1 MRNED
6 GALAFDVLIRDN
18 DLNQMLAK
26 DEQRIAQFTQNV
38 EGNSQSIVNSFGT
51 IGKAVGGIAIGAM
64 MKNWITDVVNV
75 RGEFQQLEIAFTT
88 MLGSAEKATSL
99 MAQVT
104 DTAATT
110 PFDLK
115 GVANG
120 AKQLLAY
127 GESADTVNDTLVR
140 LGNIASG
147 LSLPLNDLVYL
158 YGTTMVQGRLFT
170 QDVRQFMGRGIP
182 LVQELAK
189 QLGKTTEEVN
199 QMVTDGKIG
208 FPEVQKV
215 LERLT
220 DSGGMFY
227 NLMEEQSKSLTG
239 QISNLG
245 DAWDMM
251 LNEIGQSN
259 EGILS
264 SGIGLAGT
272 LVENYQTVLNV
283 LEGLIVAYGTYKVA
297 LAAVAIQQKKS
308 TGIATLDNIVAKARM
323 GMYTSLT
330 ANIQAYVTQTGLM
343 SKAQQAYTI
352 ELQKSLSLEQQ
363 ENLLRGLKVT
373 ALQGILTAEQQVY
386 LSRLNI
392 NAQSVEY
399 IAAAEG
405 ILTTDQ
411 RLALQK
417 KDLGRTSIAY
427 SVAVENEIKAN
438 QSLQVSEISKMRAE
452 ATALKQ
458 KQALL
463 LTEYRASQNK
473 IEQTRIQISLAKL
486 NGDSMAVEN
495 LQQQQYNQLKA
506 HAVIVTDLKNA
517 KVAQE
522 AITTKINTAVT
533 QQATLAGKAK
543 VAGDVMQTTS
553 SSMLSTATTFLTVKL
568 KALWATMMANPLT
581 AILSIVGLVI
591 SAFMMFRKEEEQ
603 DIDVAREFEAET
615 QKQMAS
621 IKTFKAILDNTTEGT
636 VTHKKAL
643 EKLNGVLQNYSLEV
657 IKEGDNVEVVT
668 KRYNELT
675 KAIKE
680 NTAQRLLA
688 QGIEKINTTQ
698 TKDEEKALEKFKE
711 KIAGLRNMEWVDD
724 GRNGGMGSTKAVV
737 PKWVESLGKEQYELI
752 QSLVK
757 ESISGL
763 SGLTGEA
770 YEMQLAE
777 INKRVLNAMAA
788 ATQASEKE
796 VSRSS
801 EFIDAFV
808 NAMAKC
814 WQRGRDETDKL
825 TASVTSAY
833 NAFNGKKAVEEIDY
847 TTMSLE
853 QLHKKAEEMNGQ
865 IVVLKAKGEG
875 FEELEKKLN
884 MINSIIGNKQGELN
898 TESGI
903 NEEIKRLKA
912 LKEKSVIGGT
922 DWNNYD
928 SKIKELQKKLPDTS
942 KEGDKKARAAQEAAQ
957 KEIDVQMEL
966 EESRIA
972 LIKDGYKRRVAEAEL
987 QHKKELARIDK
998 EEKELEAKYKDAGKK
1013 MPTKSKEKF
1022 ATMRSNENAG
1032 YEVTRS
1038 EMLDV
1043 QIEEQKKKYQLYY
1056 KWVATYGEDVA
1067 NEQYAELIQGGK
1079 TYTDW
1084 LKSQIDALEAK
1095 KGTDTGL
1102 TETESNQL
1110 ITLKTDYN
1118 EVTGVKTEMD
1128 KFTESLAKA
1137 KEQSKSLSEY
1147 MGKLAQMKLDL
1158 QQGNTGLI
1166 GEDRTDATNQ
1176 VNKEMAE
1183 NTEELQRQLL
1193 ETYKTNAQLRLDVEK
1208 QYDDEIYWL
1217 KQNGFTKQAELAE
1230 KAKIK
1235 AVAEVDAT
1243 RIQTTD
1249 SWKNLFENAQ
1259 YLGSSAFDKI
1269 VAGLRKQVEAL
1280 GDVDIK
1286 NDLLKQL
1293 EQLEQ
1298 QTQGMN
1304 NPFKQLVKSI
1314 KEYKAAGDDVS
1325 KQKSMSKMFN
1335 SIAGSIDIVSQ
1346 SFDAVVDGLKKMGAA
1361 GDEETQAV
1369 LNDVGGLIE
1378 GAGQLAAGY
1387 ASMNPVQMI
1396 QGGIGMV
1403 TSAISLFDSTSRR
1416 IKREMAEHEKQLK
1429 SLQDAYNQ
1437 ISFEVDNAVGE
1448 DYYKKQKEA
1457 IANLQE
1463 QIYENEELARLEKSK
1478 KDKDRDDNKVREY
1491 EEAAKQAQRD
1501 IEDIQREITESLVQT
1516 NFKDL
1521 ANDLAEAWADAFS
1534 NMEDSAEN
1542 FDEVWNKTVAN
1553 AVKNSLK
1560 LKIIEP
1566 IINDFTNAL
1575 ASYMGENDNS
1585 VVGFNFDYWKKM
1597 LKNAGDSF
1605 TQGLEGFED
1614 YFQDIADEIDDSSL
1628 EGQVKGVTEETAS
1641 VLAGEI
1647 TTMRIKQAQ
1656 HLLVCQDIRA
1666 NAISIQN
1673 TLKEAVSHLSV
1684 IATNTGYNKNLVEIK
1699 NYLKEMSQKLN
1710 VDDLRAKGYM

>member
-1 MRNED
+1 MENRD

-88 MLGSAEKATSL
+88 MLGSAEKATAL

-127 GESADTVNDTLVR
+127 GESAETVNDTLKR

-189 QLGKTTEEVN
+189 ELGKTTEEIN
-199 QMVTDGKIG
+199 SMVTDGKIG

-259 EGILS
+259 EGVLS

-283 LEGLIVAYGTYKVA
+283 LEGVIVAYGSYK
-297 LAAVAIQQKKS
+297 AAVLAIAIAQKKS
-308 TGIATLDNIVAKARM
+308 TGFASIDNIVAKARL
-323 GMYTSLT
+323 GVYTSLT
-330 ANIQAYVTQTGLM
+330 VQTQNYTLQNELM
-343 SKAQQAYTI
+343 TKAQQAYTL
-352 ELQKSLSLEQQ
+352 ELQKSLTLEQQ

-386 LSRLNI
+386 LSRLNL
-392 NAQSVEY
+392 NTQSVEY

-405 ILTTDQ
+405 ILTIDQ

-417 KDLGRTSIAY
+417 QELGRTSMAY
-427 SVAVENEIKAN
+427 SVAVENEVKAN
-438 QSLQVSEISKMRAE
+438 QSLQASEISKMRAE
-452 ATALKQ
+452 ASALKQ

-463 LTEYRASQNK
+463 LAEYRASQNK
-473 IEQTRIQISLAKL
+473 IEQTRVQISLAKL
-486 NGDSMAVEN
+486 NGDATAVEN
-495 LQQQQYNQLKA
+495 LQQQQHNQLKA

-517 KVAQE
+517 KAAQE
-522 AITTKINTAVT
+522 AITTRINTVAT
-533 QQATLAGKAK
+533 QQATIAGRAKA
-543 VAGDVMQTTS
+543 AGDVMQTAST
-553 SSMLSTATTFLTVKL
+553 SMLSTATTFLTIKL
-568 KALWATMMANPLT
+568 RALWATMMAHPLT
-581 AILSIVGLVI
+581 AILSIVGLVV

-603 DIDVAREFEAET
+603 DIDVAREFEAQT
-615 QKQMAS
+615 QKQIAS
-621 IKTFKAILDNTTEGT
+621 INTFKAILDNTTEGT

-643 EKLNGVLQNYSLEV
+643 EKLNSVLQSYSLEV
-657 IKEGDNVEVVT
+657 VKEGDNVEVVT

-675 KAIKE
+675 KAIKD

-688 QGIEKINTTQ
+688 QGIEKINTAQ
-698 TKDEEKALEKFKE
+698 TKDEEKALDKFREKVE
-711 KIAGLRNMEWVDD
+711 GLRDGVVKSGGLTGQYISWVTPD
-724 GRNGGMGSTKAVV
+724 
-737 PKWVESLGKEQYELI
+737 WVKSLEDEQYEMI
-752 QSLVK
+752 QALVK
-757 ESISGL
+757 ESITKL
-763 SGLTGEA
+763 DGLTGEA
-770 YEMQLAE
+770 YESQLAE
-777 INKRVLNAMAA
+777 INKRVLSAMAE
-788 ATQASEKE
+788 ATQTSQKE

-801 EFIDAFV
+801 EYIDFFV
-808 NAMAKC
+808 QAMVKNWQKAKEKTEELT
-814 WQRGRDETDKL
+814 GKL
-825 TASVTSAY
+825 TRL
-833 NAFNGKKAVEEIDY
+833 NEGFNGKKAVEEIDY

-853 QLHKKAEEMNGQ
+853 QLHKKAEELNGQ
-865 IVVLKAKGEG
+865 KVKLEIGSDG
-875 FEELEKKLN
+875 YDEL
-884 MINSIIGNKQGELN
+884 MQQINTINALIGKKQGELN

-903 NEEIKRLKA
+903 NDEIKRLKA

-922 DWNNYD
+922 EWTGYD

-942 KEGDKKARAAQEAAQ
+942 KEGDKKAKAAQEAAQ

-1013 MPTKSKEKF
+1013 MPTKSKAKF
-1022 ATMRSNENAG
+1022 DTMRSNENAG

-1038 EMLDV
+1038 ELLDV

-1067 NEQYAELIQGGK
+1067 NKQYAELIQGGK
-1079 TYTDW
+1079 TYTTW

-1147 MGKLAQMKLDL
+1147 MAILAQKKLDL

-1166 GEDRTDATNQ
+1166 GEERADAINQ
-1176 VNKEMAE
+1176 VNKEIE
-1183 NTEELQRQLL
+1183 QNTEALQQKLL

-1217 KQNGFTKQAELAE
+1217 KQNGFNKQAEVAE
-1230 KAKIK
+1230 KAKVK

-1259 YLGSSAFDKI
+1259 YLSSSAFDKI
-1269 VAGLRKQVEAL
+1269 VAGLRQQVEAV

-1298 QTQGMN
+1298 QTQGMK

-1369 LNDVGGLIE
+1369 LNDVSGLID
-1378 GAGQLAAGY
+1378 GAGKLAEGY

-1416 IKREMAEHEKQLK
+1416 IKREMKEHEARLK

-1448 DYYKKQKEA
+1448 DYYRKQKEA
-1457 IANLQE
+1457 IANLKD
-1463 QIYENEELARLEKSK
+1463 QIKENKELARLEQSK
-1478 KDKDRDDNKVREY
+1478 KDKDRDDDKVREY
-1491 EEAAKQAQRD
+1491 QEAARQAQRD
-1501 IEDIQREITESLVQT
+1501 IEDIEREITETLVQT

-1542 FDEVWNKTVAN
+1542 FDEVWNKTIAN

-1560 LKIIEP
+1560 LKLIEP
-1566 IINDFTNAL
+1566 VVSKFTDSL
-1575 ASYMGENDNS
+1575 ASYMGAHDNS

-1597 LKNAGDSF
+1597 LKNAGDAF
-1605 TQGLEGFED
+1605 TEGLEGFED
-1614 YFQDIADEIDDSSL
+1614 YFQDVADDIDDSSL

-1647 TTMRIKQAQ
+1647 TTLRIKQAQ
-1656 HLLVCQDIRA
+1656 HLIVCQDIKA
-1666 NAISIQN
+1666 TTIGIQN
-1673 TLKEAVSHLSV
+1673 TLREAVAHLST
-1684 IATNTGYNKNLVEIK
+1684 IATNTGYNKNLVDISK
-1699 NYLKEMSQKLN
+1699 YLQEMNQKLN
-1710 VDDLRAKGYM
+1710 ANDLRAKGYM

>member
-64 MKNWITDVVNV
+64 MKSWITDVISV

-88 MLGSAEKATSL
+88 MLGSAEKATTL

-104 DTAATT
+104 ETAATT

-127 GESADTVNDTLVR
+127 GESADTVNETLVR
-140 LGNIASG
+140 LGNISAG

-189 QLGKTTEEVN
+189 ELGKTTDEIN
-199 QMVTDGKIG
+199 NMVTDGEIG

-239 QISNLG
+239 EISNLG

-259 EGILS
+259 EGMLS

-272 LVENYQTVLNV
+272 LVENYKSVINV
-283 LEGLIVAYGTYKVA
+283 LEGVIVAYGSYK
-297 LAAVAIQQKKS
+297 AAVLAIAIAQKKS
-308 TGIATLDNIVAKARM
+308 TGLASIDNIVSKARL
-323 GMYTSLT
+323 GVYTNLSV
-330 ANIQAYVTQTGLM
+330 VTQNYTLKNELM
-343 SKAQQAYTI
+343 TKAQQAYTL
-352 ELQKSLSLEQQ
+352 ELQRSLSLEQQ
-363 ENLLRGLKVT
+363 ENLLRSLKVT
-373 ALQGILTAEQQVY
+373 AIQNLLTAEQQVY
-386 LSRLNI
+386 LSRLNL
-392 NAQSVEY
+392 NTQSIEY
-399 IAAAEG
+399 VAAAEG
-405 ILTTDQ
+405 VLTIDQ

-417 KDLGRTSIAY
+417 LELGRTSMAY
-427 SVAVENEIKAN
+427 SVAVENEVKAN
-438 QSLQVSEISKMRAE
+438 QAAQASEISKMRAE
-452 ATALKQ
+452 ASALKQ

-463 LTEYRASQNK
+463 LVEYRASQNK

-506 HAVIVTDLKNA
+506 HAAIVTDLKNS

-522 AITTKINTAVT
+522 AITTKINTVAT
-533 QQATLAGKAK
+533 QQAAMAGKAK
-543 VAGDVMQTTS
+543 VAGDVMQTASTS
-553 SSMLSTATTFLTVKL
+553 ILSTATTFLTVKL

-581 AILSIVGLVI
+581 AILSIVGLVV

-603 DIDVAREFEAET
+603 DIDVSKEFEAQT

-621 IKTFKAILDNTTEGT
+621 INTFKAILDNTTEGT

-643 EKLNGVLQNYSLEV
+643 EKLNSVLQSYSLEV
-657 IKEGDNVEVVT
+657 IKDGDNVEVVT
-668 KRYNELT
+668 QRYKELT
-675 KAIKE
+675 KAIKD

-688 QGIEKINTTQ
+688 QGIEKINNKQ
-698 TKDEEKALEKFKE
+698 TKDEEKALDKLKD
-711 KIAGLRNMEWVDD
+711 KIASVRKEIEVDGGIDGKITAYVMPQWV
-724 GRNGGMGSTKAVV
+724 K
-737 PKWVESLGKEQYELI
+737 SLGDEQYEMI
-752 QSLVK
+752 QALVK
-757 ESISGL
+757 DNIEKL
-763 SGLTGEA
+763 DGLTGEA
-770 YEMQLAE
+770 YQQQLDE
-777 INKRVLNAMAA
+777 INRRVLNALAE
-788 ATQASEKE
+788 ATQTSSEEIDK
-796 VSRSS
+796 SS
-801 EFIDAFV
+801 EFVGEFV
-808 NAMAKC
+808 KEMAKN
-814 WQRGRDETDKL
+814 W
-825 TASVTSAY
+825 
-833 NAFNGKKAVEEIDY
+833 KKAKSDTEELTGSLNRLSDGFNSDKVVKEIDL

-853 QLHKKAEEMNGQ
+853 QLHKKAEELNGQ
-865 IVVLKAKGEG
+865 KIKLEIGSDG
-875 FEELEKKLN
+875 YDEL
-884 MINSIIGNKQGELN
+884 MQQINTINALIGKKQGELN

-903 NEEIKRLKA
+903 NDEIKRLKA

-922 DWNNYD
+922 EWNNYD
-928 SKIKELQKKLPDTS
+928 SQIKGLQKKLPDTT
-942 KEGDKKARAAQEAAQ
+942 KEGDKKVKAAQEAAQ
-957 KEIDVQMEL
+957 KEIEVQMEL
-966 EESRIA
+966 EESKNA

-987 QHKKELARIDK
+987 QHKKELVRIDK

-1013 MPTKSKEKF
+1013 MPVTSKAKF
-1022 ATMRSNENAG
+1022 DTMRSNENAG

-1038 EMLDV
+1038 ELLDV
-1043 QIEEQKKKYQLYY
+1043 QIEEQKKKYRLYY
-1056 KWVATYGEDVA
+1056 KWVDTYGEDTA
-1067 NEQYAELIQGGK
+1067 NKQFAELIQGGK

-1084 LKSQIDALEAK
+1084 LKSQIDVLEAK
-1095 KGTDTGL
+1095 KGTDTGI

-1128 KFTESLAKA
+1128 KFTDSLSKA
-1137 KEQSKSLSEY
+1137 KEQSKTLSEY
-1147 MGKLAQMKLDL
+1147 MGKLAQKKIDL

-1166 GEDRTDATNQ
+1166 GEEKADALQQ
-1176 VNKEMAE
+1176 VNKEIE
-1183 NTEELQRQLL
+1183 KNTEALQQQLL
-1193 ETYKTNAQLRLDVEK
+1193 DTIKSNSQLRLDVEK

-1217 KQNGFTKQAELAE
+1217 KQNGFNQQAELAE
-1230 KAKIK
+1230 KAKVK
-1235 AVAEVDAT
+1235 AIAEVDAT

-1269 VAGLRKQVEAL
+1269 VAGLRKQVEAV

-1298 QTQGMN
+1298 QTQGVK

-1325 KQKSMSKMFN
+1325 KQKSLAKTFS
-1335 SIAGSIDIVSQ
+1335 SLAGSIDIVSK
-1346 SFDAVVDGLKKMGAA
+1346 SFNSVVDGLKKMGAA
-1361 GDEETQAV
+1361 GDEETQSV
-1369 LNDVGGLIE
+1369 LNDVGGLVE

-1387 ASMNPVQMI
+1387 ASMNPAQMI
-1396 QGGIGMV
+1396 EGAVGMV
-1403 TSAISLFDSTSRR
+1403 TSVVSLFDSTSRR
-1416 IKREMAEHEKQLK
+1416 IKKEMAEHEKRLK
-1429 SLQDAYNQ
+1429 SLQNTYNQ

-1457 IANLQE
+1457 IANLKD
-1463 QIYENEELARLEKSK
+1463 QIKENKELARLEQSK
-1478 KDKDRDDNKVREY
+1478 KSKDRDDDKVQEY
-1491 EEAAKQAQRD
+1491 LEAAKQAQRD
-1501 IEDIQREITESLVQT
+1501 IEDIEKEITESLVQT

-1521 ANDLAEAWADAFS
+1521 ASDLAEAWADAFS

-1542 FDEVWNKTVAN
+1542 FDEVWNKTIAN

-1560 LKIIEP
+1560 LKLIEP
-1566 IINDFTNAL
+1566 VVNKFTDSL
-1575 ASYMGENDNS
+1575 ASYMGAHDNS
-1585 VVGFNFDYWKKM
+1585 VEGFNFDYWKKM
-1597 LKNAGDSF
+1597 LKNAGEAF
-1605 TQGLEGFED
+1605 TEGLEGFED
-1614 YFQDIADEIDDSSL
+1614 YFQDVADEIDDSSL

-1656 HLLVCQDIRA
+1656 HLIISQDIKA
-1666 NAISIQN
+1666 ATIGIQN
-1673 TLKEAVSHLSV
+1673 TLREAVSHLSA
-1684 IATNTGYNKNLVEIK
+1684 IATNTGYNKNLVDISK
-1699 NYLKEMSQKLN
+1699 YLQEMNQKLN
-1710 VDDLRAKGYM
+1710 ANDLRAKGYM

>member
-283 LEGLIVAYGTYKVA
+283 LEGVIVAYGSYK
-297 LAAVAIQQKKS
+297 AAVLAIAIAQKKS
-308 TGIATLDNIVAKARM
+308 TGFTSIDNIVAKARM

-343 SKAQQAYTI
+343 SKAQQAYTL

-458 KQALL
+458 KRALL
-463 LTEYRASQNK
+463 LAEYRASQNK

-486 NGDSMAVEN
+486 NGDTTAVEN
-495 LQQQQYNQLKA
+495 LKQQQHNQLKA
-506 HAVIVTDLKNA
+506 HAAIVTDLKNA
-517 KVAQE
+517 KAAQE
-522 AITTKINTAVT
+522 AITTRINTAAT
-533 QQATLAGKAK
+533 QQAILEGKKK

-603 DIDVAREFEAET
+603 DIDVAREFEAQT

-643 EKLNGVLQNYSLEV
+643 EKLNGVLQSYSLEV

-675 KAIKE
+675 KAIKD

-688 QGIEKINTTQ
+688 QGVEKINTAQ
-698 TKDEEKALEKFKE
+698 SKDEEEALGKLKEKF
-711 KIAGLRNMEWVDD
+711 AGLKDGVVKTGGLTGQYISWVSPD
-724 GRNGGMGSTKAVV
+724 
-737 PKWVESLGKEQYELI
+737 WVKSLGDEQYEMI
-752 QSLVK
+752 QALVK
-757 ESISGL
+757 ENIAKL
-763 SGLTGEA
+763 DGLTGEA
-770 YEMQLAE
+770 YEQQLAE
-777 INKRVLNAMAA
+777 INRRVLNAMAA
-788 ATQASEKE
+788 ATQVSEKE

-808 NAMAKC
+808 NEMAKN
-814 WQRGRDETDKL
+814 WQKAKVATEAL
-825 TASVTSAY
+825 TGSLNRLSEGFD
-833 NAFNGKKAVEEIDY
+833 NKEAVAEIDY

-853 QLHKKAEEMNGQ
+853 QLHKKAEELNGQ
-865 IVVLKAKGEG
+865 KVKLEIGSTG
-875 FEELEKKLN
+875 YEEL
-884 MINSIIGNKQGELN
+884 MQQINTINALIGKKQGDLN

-903 NEEIKRLKA
+903 NDEIKRLKA
-912 LKEKSVIGGT
+912 LKEKSVIGGD
-922 DWNNYD
+922 DWTNYD
-928 SKIKELQKKLPDTS
+928 SKIKELQKKLPDTN

-1416 IKREMAEHEKQLK
+1416 IKREMAEHEKRLK
-1429 SLQDAYNQ
+1429 SLQNAYNQ

-1448 DYYKKQKEA
+1448 DYYKKQKEK
-1457 IANLQE
+1457 IANLQD
-1463 QIYENEELARLEKSK
+1463 QIHENEELARLEKSK
-1478 KDKDRDDNKVREY
+1478 KDKDRDDDKVREY

-1501 IEDIQREITESLVQT
+1501 IEDIEREITESLVQT

-1521 ANDLAEAWADAFS
+1521 ASDLAEAWADAFS

-1542 FDEVWNKTVAN
+1542 FDEVWNKTITN
-1553 AVKNSLK
+1553 AIKNSLK
-1560 LKIIEP
+1560 LKFIEP
-1566 IINDFTNAL
+1566 RIKEFTDAL
-1575 ASYMGENDNS
+1575 STYMGENDNS
-1585 VVGFNFDYWKKM
+1585 VVGFNFDYWKKL
-1597 LKNAGDSF
+1597 LKSAGESF

-1614 YFQDIADEIDDSSL
+1614 YFQDVADEIDDSSL

-1656 HLLVCQDIRA
+1656 HLLVCQDIKA
-1666 NAISIQN
+1666 TAVSIQN
-1673 TLKEAVSHLSV
+1673 TLREAVAHLSA
-1684 IATNTGYNKNLVEIK
+1684 IATNTGYNKNLVDISK
-1699 NYLKEMSQKLN
+1699 YLQEMNQKLN
-1710 VDDLRAKGYM
+1710 VNDLRAKGYM

>member
-283 LEGLIVAYGTYKVA
+283 LEGVIVAYGSYK
-297 LAAVAIQQKKS
+297 AAVLAIAIAQKKS
-308 TGIATLDNIVAKARM
+308 TGFTSIDNIVAKARL
-323 GMYTSLT
+323 GVYTNLT
-330 ANIQAYVTQTGLM
+330 VQTQNYTLQNELM
-343 SKAQQAYTI
+343 TKAQQAYTL

-363 ENLLRGLKVT
+363 ENILRGLKVV
-373 ALQGILTAEQQVY
+373 AIQNLLTAEQQVY
-386 LSRLNI
+386 LSRLNL

-399 IAAAEG
+399 IAAAESV
-405 ILTTDQ
+405 LTIDQ

-417 KDLGRTSIAY
+417 QELGRTSMAY
-427 SVAVENEIKAN
+427 SVAVENEVKAN
-438 QSLQVSEISKMRAE
+438 QAVQASEIAKMRAE
-452 ATALKQ
+452 AASLKQ

-463 LTEYRASQNK
+463 LAEYRASQNK

-517 KVAQE
+517 KAAQE
-522 AITTKINTAVT
+522 AITTRINTAAT

-581 AILSIVGLVI
+581 AILSIVGLVL

-603 DIDVAREFEAET
+603 DIDVAREFEAQT

-643 EKLNGVLQNYSLEV
+643 EKLNGVLQSYSLEV

-675 KAIKE
+675 KAIKD

-688 QGIEKINTTQ
+688 QGVEKINTAQ
-698 TKDEEKALEKFKE
+698 SKDEEKALDKLKEKF
-711 KIAGLRNMEWVDD
+711 AGLKDGVVKTGGLTGQYISWVSPD
-724 GRNGGMGSTKAVV
+724 
-737 PKWVESLGKEQYELI
+737 WVKSLGDEQYEMI
-752 QSLVK
+752 QALVK
-757 ESISGL
+757 ENIAKL
-763 SGLTGEA
+763 DGLTGEA
-770 YEMQLAE
+770 YEQQLAE
-777 INKRVLNAMAA
+777 INRRVLNAMAA

-808 NAMAKC
+808 NAMAKN
-814 WQRGRDETDKL
+814 WQKAKVATESL
-825 TASVTSAY
+825 TGSLNRLSEGFD
-833 NAFNGKKAVEEIDY
+833 NKEAVAEIDY

-853 QLHKKAEEMNGQ
+853 QLHKKAEELNGQ
-865 IVVLKAKGEG
+865 KVKLEIGSTG
-875 FEELEKKLN
+875 YEEL
-884 MINSIIGNKQGELN
+884 MQQINTINALIGKKQGDLN

-1416 IKREMAEHEKQLK
+1416 IKREMAEHEKRLK
-1429 SLQDAYNQ
+1429 SLQNAYNQ

-1448 DYYKKQKEA
+1448 DYYKKQKEK
-1457 IANLQE
+1457 IANLKD
-1463 QIYENEELARLEKSK
+1463 QIKENQELARLEQSK
-1478 KDKDRDDNKVREY
+1478 KDKDRDDDKVQEY
-1491 EEAAKQAQRD
+1491 LEAAKQAQRD
-1501 IEDIQREITESLVQT
+1501 IEDVEREITESLVQT

-1534 NMEDSAEN
+1534 NMEGSAEN

-1560 LKIIEP
+1560 LKLIEP
-1566 IINDFTNAL
+1566 VVNRFTDSL
-1575 ASYMGENDNS
+1575 ASYMGAHDNS

-1597 LKNAGDSF
+1597 LKNAGDAF
-1605 TQGLEGFED
+1605 TEGLEGFED
-1614 YFQDIADEIDDSSL
+1614 YFQDVADEIDDSSL

-1656 HLLVCQDIRA
+1656 HLLVCQDIKA
-1666 NAISIQN
+1666 TAVSIQN
-1673 TLKEAVSHLSV
+1673 TLREAVAHLSA
-1684 IATNTGYNKNLVEIK
+1684 IATNTGYNKNLVDISK
-1699 NYLKEMSQKLN
+1699 YLQEMNQKLN
-1710 VDDLRAKGYM
+1710 VNDLRAKGYM

>member
-51 IGKAVGGIAIGAM
+51 ISKAVGGIAIGAM

-158 YGTTMVQGRLFT
+158 YGTTMVQGRLFA

-343 SKAQQAYTI
+343 SKAQQAYTL

-458 KQALL
+458 KRALL
-463 LTEYRASQNK
+463 LAEYRASQNK

-486 NGDSMAVEN
+486 NGDTTAVEN
-495 LQQQQYNQLKA
+495 LKQQQHNQLKA
-506 HAVIVTDLKNA
+506 HAAIVTDLKNA
-517 KVAQE
+517 KAAQE
-522 AITTKINTAVT
+522 AITTRINTAAT
-533 QQATLAGKAK
+533 QQATLAGKDK

-603 DIDVAREFEAET
+603 DIDVAREFEAQT

-643 EKLNGVLQNYSLEV
+643 EKLNGVLQSYSLEV

-675 KAIKE
+675 KAIKD

-688 QGIEKINTTQ
+688 QGVEKINTKQ
-698 TKDEEKALEKFKE
+698 TKEEENAIAKLRE
-711 KIAGLRNMEWVDD
+711 KIDGLRDSEVKSGGLTGQYISWFAPDWV
-724 GRNGGMGSTKAVV
+724 K
-737 PKWVESLGKEQYELI
+737 SLGDEQYEMI
-752 QSLVK
+752 QAWVK
-757 ESISGL
+757 ENIAKL
-763 SGLTGEA
+763 DGLTGEA
-770 YEMQLAE
+770 YEKQLAE
-777 INKRVLNAMAA
+777 INQRVLNAMAE
-788 ATQASEKE
+788 ATQTSQKE

-801 EFIDAFV
+801 EFIDDYV
-808 NAMAKC
+808 KAMAKN
-814 WQRGRDETDKL
+814 W
-825 TASVTSAY
+825 
-833 NAFNGKKAVEEIDY
+833 KKAKKETEELTGTLTRLNEGFNSKQTVEEIDY

-853 QLHKKAEEMNGQ
+853 QLHKKAEELNGQ
-865 IVVLKAKGEG
+865 KVKLEIGSTG
-875 FEELEKKLN
+875 YEEL
-884 MINSIIGNKQGELN
+884 MQQINTINALIGKKQGDLN

-903 NEEIKRLKA
+903 NDEIKRLKA
-912 LKEKSVIGGT
+912 LKEKSVIGGD
-922 DWNNYD
+922 DWTNYD
-928 SKIKELQKKLPDTS
+928 SKIKELQKKLPDTN

-1084 LKSQIDALEAK
+1084 LKSQIDALEA

-1269 VAGLRKQVEAL
+1269 VAGLRKQVEAV

-1314 KEYKAAGDDVS
+1314 KEYKAAGNDVS

-1416 IKREMAEHEKQLK
+1416 IKREMAEHEKRLK
-1429 SLQDAYNQ
+1429 SLQNAYNQ

-1448 DYYKKQKEA
+1448 DYYKKQKEK
-1457 IANLQE
+1457 IANLKD
-1463 QIYENEELARLEKSK
+1463 QIKENQELARLEQSK
-1478 KDKDRDDNKVREY
+1478 KDKDRDDDKVQEY
-1491 EEAAKQAQRD
+1491 LEAAKQAQRD
-1501 IEDIQREITESLVQT
+1501 IEDVEREITESLVQT

-1534 NMEDSAEN
+1534 NMEGSAEN

-1560 LKIIEP
+1560 LKLIEP
-1566 IINDFTNAL
+1566 VVNRFTDSL
-1575 ASYMGENDNS
+1575 ASYMGAHDNS
-1585 VVGFNFDYWKKM
+1585 VAGFNFDYWKKM
-1597 LKNAGDSF
+1597 LKNAGDAF
-1605 TQGLEGFED
+1605 TEGLEGFED
-1614 YFQDIADEIDDSSL
+1614 YFQDVADEIDDSSL

-1656 HLLVCQDIRA
+1656 HLLVCQDIKA
-1666 NAISIQN
+1666 TAVSIQN
-1673 TLKEAVSHLSV
+1673 TLREAVAHLSA
-1684 IATNTGYNKNLVEIK
+1684 IATNTGYNKNLVDISK
-1699 NYLKEMSQKLN
+1699 YLQEMNQKLN
-1710 VDDLRAKGYM
+1710 VNDLRAKGYM

>member
-283 LEGLIVAYGTYKVA
+283 LEGLIVAYGSYK
-297 LAAVAIQQKKS
+297 AAVLAIAIAQKKS
-308 TGIATLDNIVAKARM
+308 TGFTSIDNIVAKARL
-323 GMYTSLT
+323 GVYTNLT
-330 ANIQAYVTQTGLM
+330 VQTQNYTLQNELM
-343 SKAQQAYTI
+343 TKAQQAYTL

-363 ENLLRGLKVT
+363 ENLLRGLKVV
-373 ALQGILTAEQQVY
+373 AIQNLLTAEQQVY
-386 LSRLNI
+386 LSRLNL
-392 NAQSVEY
+392 NTQSVEY
-399 IAAAEG
+399 IAAAESV
-405 ILTTDQ
+405 LTIDQ

-417 KDLGRTSIAY
+417 QQLGRTSMAY
-427 SVAVENEIKAN
+427 SVAVENEVKAN

-463 LTEYRASQNK
+463 LAEYRASQNK

-517 KVAQE
+517 KVSQE

-603 DIDVAREFEAET
+603 DIDVAREFEAQT

-643 EKLNGVLQNYSLEV
+643 EKLNGVLQSYSLEV

-675 KAIKE
+675 KAIKD

-688 QGIEKINTTQ
+688 QGVEKINTAQ
-698 TKDEEKALEKFKE
+698 SKDEEEALGKLKEKFAGLKDGIVKTGGLSGQYISWVTPEWVKAL
-711 KIAGLRNMEWVDD
+711 GD
-724 GRNGGMGSTKAVV
+724 
-737 PKWVESLGKEQYELI
+737 EQYELI
-752 QSLVK
+752 QAWVK
-757 ESISGL
+757 ENIAKL
-763 SGLTGEA
+763 DGLTGEA
-770 YEMQLAE
+770 YEKQLAE
-777 INKRVLNAMAA
+777 INQRVLNAMAE
-788 ATQASEKE
+788 ATQTSQKE

-801 EFIDAFV
+801 EFIDDYV
-808 NAMAKC
+808 KAMAKN
-814 WQRGRDETDKL
+814 WQKAKKETEEL
-825 TASVTSAY
+825 TGTLTRL
-833 NAFNGKKAVEEIDY
+833 NEGFNSKQAVEEIDY

-875 FEELEKKLN
+875 FDELEKQLN
-884 MINSIIGNKQGELN
+884 MINSIIGNKQGDLN

-1416 IKREMAEHEKQLK
+1416 IKREMAEHEKRLK
-1429 SLQDAYNQ
+1429 SLQNAYNQ

-1448 DYYKKQKEA
+1448 DYYKKQKEK
-1457 IANLQE
+1457 IANLKD
-1463 QIYENEELARLEKSK
+1463 QIKENQELARLEQSK
-1478 KDKDRDDNKVREY
+1478 KDKDRDDDKVQEY
-1491 EEAAKQAQRD
+1491 LEAARQAQRD
-1501 IEDIQREITESLVQT
+1501 IEDVEREITESLVQT

-1534 NMEDSAEN
+1534 NMEGSAEN

-1560 LKIIEP
+1560 LKLIEP
-1566 IINDFTNAL
+1566 VVNRFTDSL
-1575 ASYMGENDNS
+1575 ASYMGAHDNS
-1585 VVGFNFDYWKKM
+1585 VAGFNFDYWKKM
-1597 LKNAGDSF
+1597 LKNAGDAF
-1605 TQGLEGFED
+1605 TEGLEGFED
-1614 YFQDIADEIDDSSL
+1614 YFQDVADEIDDSSL

-1656 HLLVCQDIRA
+1656 HLLVCQDIKA
-1666 NAISIQN
+1666 TAVSIQN
-1673 TLKEAVSHLSV
+1673 TLREAVAHLSA
-1684 IATNTGYNKNLVEIK
+1684 IATNTGYNKNLVDISK
-1699 NYLKEMSQKLN
+1699 YLQEMNQKLN
-1710 VDDLRAKGYM
+1710 VNDLRAKGYM

>member
-215 LERLT
+215 LESLT

-283 LEGLIVAYGTYKVA
+283 LEGVIVAYGSYK
-297 LAAVAIQQKKS
+297 AAVLAIAIAQKKS
-308 TGIATLDNIVAKARM
+308 TGFTSIDNIVAKARL
-323 GMYTSLT
+323 GVYTNLT
-330 ANIQAYVTQTGLM
+330 VQTQNYTLQNELM
-343 SKAQQAYTI
+343 TKAQQAYTL

-363 ENLLRGLKVT
+363 ENILRGLKVV
-373 ALQGILTAEQQVY
+373 AIQNLLTAEQQVY
-386 LSRLNI
+386 LSRLNL

-399 IAAAEG
+399 IAAAESV
-405 ILTTDQ
+405 LTIDQ

-417 KDLGRTSIAY
+417 QELGRTSMAY
-427 SVAVENEIKAN
+427 SVAVENEVKAN
-438 QSLQVSEISKMRAE
+438 QAVQASEIAKMRAE
-452 ATALKQ
+452 AASLKQ

-463 LTEYRASQNK
+463 LAEYRASQNK

-517 KVAQE
+517 KAAQE
-522 AITTKINTAVT
+522 AITTRINTAAT

-603 DIDVAREFEAET
+603 DIDVAREFEAQT

-643 EKLNGVLQNYSLEV
+643 EKLNGVLQSYNLEV

-675 KAIKE
+675 KAIKD

-688 QGIEKINTTQ
+688 QGVEKINTAQ
-698 TKDEEKALEKFKE
+698 SKDEEKALDKLKEKF
-711 KIAGLRNMEWVDD
+711 AGLKDGVVKTGGLTGQYISWVSPD
-724 GRNGGMGSTKAVV
+724 
-737 PKWVESLGKEQYELI
+737 WVKSLGDEQYEMI
-752 QSLVK
+752 QALVK
-757 ESISGL
+757 ENIAKL
-763 SGLTGEA
+763 DGLTGEA
-770 YEMQLAE
+770 YEQQLAE
-777 INKRVLNAMAA
+777 INRRVLNAMAA

-808 NAMAKC
+808 NAMAKN
-814 WQRGRDETDKL
+814 WQKAKVATESL
-825 TASVTSAY
+825 TGSLNRLSEGFD
-833 NAFNGKKAVEEIDY
+833 NKEAVAEIDY

-853 QLHKKAEEMNGQ
+853 QLHKKAEELNGQ
-865 IVVLKAKGEG
+865 KVKLEIGSTG
-875 FEELEKKLN
+875 YEELMQQIN
-884 MINSIIGNKQGELN
+884 TINSLIGKKQGDLN

-1235 AVAEVDAT
+1235 AVVEVDAT

-1416 IKREMAEHEKQLK
+1416 IKREMAEHEKRLK
-1429 SLQDAYNQ
+1429 SLQNAYNQ

-1448 DYYKKQKEA
+1448 DYYKKQKEK
-1457 IANLQE
+1457 IANLKD
-1463 QIYENEELARLEKSK
+1463 QIKENQELARLEQSK
-1478 KDKDRDDNKVREY
+1478 KDKDRDDDKVQEY
-1491 EEAAKQAQRD
+1491 LEAARQAQRD
-1501 IEDIQREITESLVQT
+1501 IEDVEREITESLVQT

-1534 NMEDSAEN
+1534 NMEGSAEN

-1560 LKIIEP
+1560 LKLIEP
-1566 IINDFTNAL
+1566 VVNRFTDSL
-1575 ASYMGENDNS
+1575 ASYMGAHDNS

-1597 LKNAGDSF
+1597 LKNAGDAF
-1605 TQGLEGFED
+1605 TEGLEGFED
-1614 YFQDIADEIDDSSL
+1614 YFQDVADEIDDSSL

-1656 HLLVCQDIRA
+1656 HLLVCQDIKA
-1666 NAISIQN
+1666 TAVSIQN
-1673 TLKEAVSHLSV
+1673 TLREAVAHLSA
-1684 IATNTGYNKNLVEIK
+1684 IATNTGYNKNLVDISK
-1699 NYLKEMSQKLN
+1699 YLQEMNQKLN
-1710 VDDLRAKGYM
+1710 VNDLRAKGYM

>member
-18 DLNQMLAK
+18 NLNQMLAK

-64 MKNWITDVVNV
+64 MKNWITDVVSV
-75 RGEFQQLEIAFTT
+75 RGEFQQLEIAFAT

-104 DTAATT
+104 ETAATT

-158 YGTTMVQGRLFT
+158 YGTTMVQGRLFA

-264 SGIGLAGT
+264 SGIGLAGI
-272 LVENYQTVLNV
+272 LVENYKDVLNV
-283 LEGLIVAYGTYKVA
+283 LEGMIVAYGSYK
-297 LAAVAIQQKKS
+297 AAVLAIAIAQKKS
-308 TGIATLDNIVAKARM
+308 TGFTSIDNIVAKARL
-323 GMYTSLT
+323 GVYTNLT
-330 ANIQAYVTQTGLM
+330 VQTQNYTLKNELM
-343 SKAQQAYTI
+343 TKAQQAYTL

-373 ALQGILTAEQQVY
+373 AIQNILTAEQQVY
-386 LSRLNI
+386 LSRLNL
-392 NAQSVEY
+392 NMQSVEY
-399 IAAAEG
+399 IAAAES
-405 ILTTDQ
+405 ILTIDQ

-417 KDLGRTSIAY
+417 QELGRTSMAY
-427 SVAVENEIKAN
+427 SVAVENEVKAN
-438 QSLQVSEISKMRAE
+438 QAAQASEISKMRAE
-452 ATALKQ
+452 ASALKQ

-463 LTEYRASQNK
+463 LAEYRTSQNK
-473 IEQTRIQISLAKL
+473 IEQTRVQISLAKL
-486 NGDSMAVEN
+486 NGDATAVEN
-495 LQQQQYNQLKA
+495 LQQQQHNQLKA

-517 KVAQE
+517 KAAQE
-522 AITTKINTAVT
+522 AITTKINTMAT
-533 QQATLAGKAK
+533 QQATIAGKAK

-553 SSMLSTATTFLTVKL
+553 TSILSTATTFLTVKL
-568 KALWATMMANPLT
+568 KALWATMLANPLT
-581 AILSIVGLVI
+581 AILSLVGLVI

-603 DIDVAREFEAET
+603 DIDVAKEFEAQT

-621 IKTFKAILDNTTEGT
+621 INTFKAILDNTTEGT

-643 EKLNGVLQNYSLEV
+643 EKLNAVLQSYSLEV
-657 IKEGDNVEVVT
+657 VKEGDNVEVVT

-675 KAIKE
+675 KAIKD

-698 TKDEEKALEKFKE
+698 TKEEEKALNRLREKVE
-711 KIAGLRNMEWVDD
+711 GLRDKEVKSGGLTGQYISWVAPEWV
-724 GRNGGMGSTKAVV
+724 K
-737 PKWVESLGKEQYELI
+737 SLGDEQYEMI
-752 QSLVK
+752 HALVK
-757 ESISGL
+757 ENIAKL
-763 SGLTGEA
+763 DGLTGEA
-770 YEMQLAE
+770 YEQQLAE
-777 INKRVLNAMAA
+777 ITKRVLNAMVE
-788 ATQASEKE
+788 ATQTSQDE
-796 VSRSS
+796 VARSS

-808 NAMAKC
+808 QAMAKN
-814 WQRGRDETDKL
+814 WQKAKKNTDEL
-825 TASVTSAY
+825 TGSLNRLSEG
-833 NAFNGKKAVEEIDY
+833 FNNKETITEIDY

-853 QLHKKAEEMNGQ
+853 QLHKKVEELNGQ
-865 IVVLKAKGEG
+865 KVKLEIGSTG
-875 FEELEKKLN
+875 YEEL
-884 MINSIIGNKQGELN
+884 MQQINTITALIGKKQGELN

-903 NEEIKRLKA
+903 NDEIKRLKA
-912 LKEKSVIGGT
+912 LKEKSVIGSTEWTG
-922 DWNNYD
+922 YD

-942 KEGDKKARAAQEAAQ
+942 KEGEKKAKAAQEAAQ

-1013 MPTKSKEKF
+1013 MPRESKEKF

-1038 EMLDV
+1038 ELLDV

-1056 KWVATYGEDVA
+1056 KWVSTYGEDTA
-1067 NEQYAELIQGGK
+1067 NKQFAELIQGGK

-1084 LKSQIDALEAK
+1084 LKSQIDVLEAK

-1137 KEQSKSLSEY
+1137 KEQSKSLSDY
-1147 MGKLAQMKLDL
+1147 MAILAQKKLDL

-1166 GEDRTDATNQ
+1166 GEERADAINQ
-1176 VNKEMAE
+1176 VNKEIE
-1183 NTEELQRQLL
+1183 QNTEALQRKLL
-1193 ETYKTNAQLRLDVEK
+1193 DTYKTNAQLRLDVEK

-1269 VAGLRKQVEAL
+1269 VAGLRKQVEAV

-1298 QTQGMN
+1298 QTQGMK

-1325 KQKSMSKMFN
+1325 KQKSLAKTFKSL
-1335 SIAGSIDIVSQ
+1335 AGSIDIVSQ

-1361 GDEETQAV
+1361 GDEETQSV

-1416 IKREMAEHEKQLK
+1416 IKREMAEHENRLK

-1457 IANLQE
+1457 IANLKD
-1463 QIYENEELARLEKSK
+1463 QIKENQELARLEQSK
-1478 KDKDRDDNKVREY
+1478 KDKDRDDDKIREY
-1491 EEAAKQAQRD
+1491 REAARQAQRD
-1501 IEDIQREITESLVQT
+1501 IEDIEREITEMLVQT

-1542 FDEVWNKTVAN
+1542 FDEVWNKTIAN

-1560 LKIIEP
+1560 LKLIEP
-1566 IINDFTNAL
+1566 VVNKFTDSL
-1575 ASYMGENDNS
+1575 ANYMGVHDNS

-1597 LKNAGDSF
+1597 LKKAGDAF
-1605 TQGLEGFED
+1605 TEGLEGFED
-1614 YFQDIADEIDDSSL
+1614 YFQDVADEIDDSSL

-1656 HLLVCQDIRA
+1656 HLLVCQDIKA
-1666 NAISIQN
+1666 ATIGIQN
-1673 TLKEAVSHLSV
+1673 TLREAVAHLSI
-1684 IATNTGYNKNLVEIK
+1684 IATNTGYNKNLVDISK
-1699 NYLKEMSQKLN
+1699 YLQEMNQKLN
-1710 VDDLRAKGYM
+1710 ANDLRAKGYM

>member
-1 MRNED
+1 MENRD

-64 MKNWITDVVNV
+64 MKNWITDIVNV

-88 MLGSAEKATSL
+88 MLGSAEKATAL

-127 GESADTVNDTLVR
+127 GESAETVNDTLKR

-189 QLGKTTEEVN
+189 ELGKTTEEIN
-199 QMVTDGKIG
+199 SMVTDGKIG

-220 DSGGMFY
+220 NSGGMFY

-259 EGILS
+259 EGVLS

-283 LEGLIVAYGTYKVA
+283 LEGLIVTYGTYKVA
-297 LAAVAIQQKKS
+297 LAAIAIQQKKS
-308 TGIATLDNIVAKARM
+308 TGIATLDNIVAKSRM

-343 SKAQQAYTI
+343 NRAQQAYTL

-386 LSRLNI
+386 LSRLNL
-392 NAQSVEY
+392 NTQSVEY

-438 QSLQVSEISKMRAE
+438 QSLQASEISKMRAE
-452 ATALKQ
+452 ASALKQ

-463 LTEYRASQNK
+463 LAEYRASQNK
-473 IEQTRIQISLAKL
+473 IEQTRVQISLAKL
-486 NGDSMAVEN
+486 NGDATAVEN
-495 LQQQQYNQLKA
+495 LQQQQHNQLKA

-517 KVAQE
+517 KAAQE
-522 AITTKINTAVT
+522 AITTRINTVAT
-533 QQATLAGKAK
+533 QQATIAGRAK
-543 VAGDVMQTTS
+543 VAGDVMQTASTS
-553 SSMLSTATTFLTVKL
+553 VLSTATTFLTIKL
-568 KALWATMMANPLT
+568 RALWATMIAHPFT

-603 DIDVAREFEAET
+603 DIDVAKEFEAQT
-615 QKQMAS
+615 QKQIAS
-621 IKTFKAILDNTTEGT
+621 INTFKAILDNTTEGT

-643 EKLNGVLQNYSLEV
+643 EKLNSVLQSYSLEV
-657 IKEGDNVEVVT
+657 VKEGDNVEVVT

-675 KAIKE
+675 KAIKD

-688 QGIEKINTTQ
+688 QGIEKINTAQ
-698 TKDEEKALEKFKE
+698 TKDEEKALDKFREKVE
-711 KIAGLRNMEWVDD
+711 GLRDGVVKSGGLTGQYISWVTPD
-724 GRNGGMGSTKAVV
+724 
-737 PKWVESLGKEQYELI
+737 WVKSLGDEQYEMI
-752 QSLVK
+752 QALVK
-757 ESISGL
+757 ENIAKL
-763 SGLTGEA
+763 DGLTGEA
-770 YEMQLAE
+770 YEQQLAE
-777 INKRVLNAMAA
+777 ITKRVLNAMAE
-788 ATQASEKE
+788 ATQTSEQE
-796 VSRSS
+796 VLRSS
-801 EFIDAFV
+801 EFIEIFV
-808 NAMAKC
+808 QTMAKK
-814 WQRGRDETDKL
+814 WQKAKKDTDEL
-825 TASVTSAY
+825 TGSLNRLSEG
-833 NAFNGKKAVEEIDY
+833 FNNKETIAEIDY

-853 QLHKKAEEMNGQ
+853 QLHKKAEELNGQ
-865 IVVLKAKGEG
+865 KVKLEIGSDG
-875 FEELEKKLN
+875 YDEL
-884 MINSIIGNKQGELN
+884 MQQINTINALIGKKQGELN

-903 NEEIKRLKA
+903 NDEIKRLKA
-912 LKEKSVIGGT
+912 LKEKSVIGGD

-928 SKIKELQKKLPDTS
+928 SKIKELQKKLPDTT
-942 KEGDKKARAAQEAAQ
+942 KEGDKKAKAAQEAAQ
-957 KEIDVQMEL
+957 KEIDVQMKL

-987 QHKKELARIDK
+987 QHKKEMARIDK

-1013 MPTKSKEKF
+1013 MPAKSKTKF
-1022 ATMRSNENAG
+1022 DTMRSNEKAG

-1038 EMLDV
+1038 ELLDV

-1056 KWVATYGEDVA
+1056 KWVATYGEDTA
-1067 NEQYAELIQGGK
+1067 NKQFAELIQGGK
-1079 TYTDW
+1079 TYTAW
-1084 LKSQIDALEAK
+1084 LKSQIDTLEAK

-1137 KEQSKSLSEY
+1137 KEQSKSLSDY
-1147 MGKLAQMKLDL
+1147 MAILAQKKLDL

-1166 GEDRTDATNQ
+1166 GEERADAINQ
-1176 VNKEMAE
+1176 VNKEIE
-1183 NTEELQRQLL
+1183 QNTEALQQKLL

-1208 QYDDEIYWL
+1208 QYDDEIFWL
-1217 KQNGFTKQAELAE
+1217 KQNGFNKQAEVAE
-1230 KAKIK
+1230 KAKVK

-1259 YLGSSAFDKI
+1259 YLSSSAFDKI
-1269 VAGLRKQVEAL
+1269 VAGLRQQVEAV

-1298 QTQGMN
+1298 QTQGMK

-1325 KQKSMSKMFN
+1325 KQKSLAKTFKSL
-1335 SIAGSIDIVSQ
+1335 AGSIDIVSQ

-1361 GDEETQAV
+1361 GDEETQSV
-1369 LNDVGGLIE
+1369 LNDVGGLID
-1378 GAGQLAAGY
+1378 GAGQLAEGY

-1416 IKREMAEHEKQLK
+1416 IKREMKEHEARLK

-1448 DYYKKQKEA
+1448 DYYRKQKEA
-1457 IANLQE
+1457 IANLKD
-1463 QIYENEELARLEKSK
+1463 QIKENKELARLEQSK
-1478 KDKDRDDNKVREY
+1478 KDKDRDDDKVREY
-1491 EEAAKQAQRD
+1491 QEAARQAQRD
-1501 IEDIQREITESLVQT
+1501 IEDIEREITETLVQT

-1542 FDEVWNKTVAN
+1542 FDEVWNKTIAN

-1560 LKIIEP
+1560 LKLIEP
-1566 IINDFTNAL
+1566 VVSKFTDSL
-1575 ASYMGENDNS
+1575 ASYMGAHDNS

-1597 LKNAGDSF
+1597 LKNAGDAF
-1605 TQGLEGFED
+1605 TEGLEGFEE
-1614 YFQDIADEIDDSSL
+1614 YMQDVADDIDDSSL

-1656 HLLVCQDIRA
+1656 HLIVCQDIKA
-1666 NAISIQN
+1666 TTISIQN
-1673 TLKEAVSHLSV
+1673 TLREAVAHLST
-1684 IATNTGYNKNLVEIK
+1684 IATNTGYNKNLVDISK
-1699 NYLKEMSQKLN
+1699 YLQEMNQKLN
-1710 VDDLRAKGYM
+1710 ANDLRAKGYM

>member
-283 LEGLIVAYGTYKVA
+283 LEGVIVAYGSYK
-297 LAAVAIQQKKS
+297 AAVLAIAIAQKKS
-308 TGIATLDNIVAKARM
+308 TGFTSIDNIVAKARL
-323 GMYTSLT
+323 GVYTNLT
-330 ANIQAYVTQTGLM
+330 VQTQNYTLQNELM
-343 SKAQQAYTI
+343 TKAQQAYTL

-363 ENLLRGLKVT
+363 ENILRGLKVV
-373 ALQGILTAEQQVY
+373 AIQNLLTAEQQVY
-386 LSRLNI
+386 LSRLNL

-399 IAAAEG
+399 IAAAESV
-405 ILTTDQ
+405 LTIDQ

-417 KDLGRTSIAY
+417 QELGRTSMAY
-427 SVAVENEIKAN
+427 SVAVENEVKAN
-438 QSLQVSEISKMRAE
+438 QAVQASEIAKMRAE
-452 ATALKQ
+452 AASLKQ

-463 LTEYRASQNK
+463 LAEYRASQNK

-517 KVAQE
+517 KAAQE
-522 AITTKINTAVT
+522 AITTRINTAAT

-543 VAGDVMQTTS
+543 VAGDVMLTTS

-603 DIDVAREFEAET
+603 DIDVAREFEAQT

-643 EKLNGVLQNYSLEV
+643 EKLNGVLQSYSLEV

-675 KAIKE
+675 KAIKD

-688 QGIEKINTTQ
+688 QGVEKINTKQ
-698 TKDEEKALEKFKE
+698 TKEEENAIAKLRE
-711 KIAGLRNMEWVDD
+711 KIDGLRDSEVKSGGLTGQYISWFAPEWV
-724 GRNGGMGSTKAVV
+724 K
-737 PKWVESLGKEQYELI
+737 SLGDEQYEMI
-752 QSLVK
+752 QALVK
-757 ESISGL
+757 ENIAKL
-763 SGLTGEA
+763 DGLTGEA
-770 YEMQLAE
+770 YEQQLAE
-777 INKRVLNAMAA
+777 INRRVLNAMAA
-788 ATQASEKE
+788 ATQVSEKE

-808 NAMAKC
+808 NEMAKN
-814 WQRGRDETDKL
+814 WQKAKVATEAL
-825 TASVTSAY
+825 TGSLNRLSEGFD
-833 NAFNGKKAVEEIDY
+833 NKEAVAEIDY

-853 QLHKKAEEMNGQ
+853 QLHKKAEELNGQ
-865 IVVLKAKGEG
+865 KVKLEIGSTG
-875 FEELEKKLN
+875 YEELMQQIN
-884 MINSIIGNKQGELN
+884 TINSLIGKKQGDLN

-998 EEKELEAKYKDAGKK
+998 EEKELEAKYKDAGKR

-1416 IKREMAEHEKQLK
+1416 IKREMAEHEKRLK
-1429 SLQDAYNQ
+1429 SLQNAYNQ

-1448 DYYKKQKEA
+1448 DYYKKQKEK
-1457 IANLQE
+1457 IANLKD
-1463 QIYENEELARLEKSK
+1463 QIKENQELARLEQSK
-1478 KDKDRDDNKVREY
+1478 KDKDRDDDKVQEY
-1491 EEAAKQAQRD
+1491 LEAARQAQRD
-1501 IEDIQREITESLVQT
+1501 IEDVEREITESLVQT

-1534 NMEDSAEN
+1534 NMEGSAEN

-1560 LKIIEP
+1560 LKLIEP
-1566 IINDFTNAL
+1566 VVNRFTDSL
-1575 ASYMGENDNS
+1575 ASYMGAHDNS
-1585 VVGFNFDYWKKM
+1585 VAGFNFDYWKKM
-1597 LKNAGDSF
+1597 LKNAGDAF
-1605 TQGLEGFED
+1605 TEGLEGFED
-1614 YFQDIADEIDDSSL
+1614 YFQDVADEIDDSSL

-1656 HLLVCQDIRA
+1656 HLLVCQDIKA
-1666 NAISIQN
+1666 TAVSIQN
-1673 TLKEAVSHLSV
+1673 TLREAVAHLSA
-1684 IATNTGYNKNLVEIK
+1684 IATNTGYNKNLVDISK
-1699 NYLKEMSQKLN
+1699 YLQEMNQKLN
-1710 VDDLRAKGYM
+1710 VNDLRAKGYM

>member
-283 LEGLIVAYGTYKVA
+283 LEGVIVAYGSYK
-297 LAAVAIQQKKS
+297 AAVLAIAIAQKKS
-308 TGIATLDNIVAKARM
+308 TGFTSIDNIVAKARL
-323 GMYTSLT
+323 GVYTNLT
-330 ANIQAYVTQTGLM
+330 VQTQNYTLQNELM
-343 SKAQQAYTI
+343 TKAQQAYTL

-363 ENLLRGLKVT
+363 ENILRGLKVV
-373 ALQGILTAEQQVY
+373 AIQNLLTAEQQVY
-386 LSRLNI
+386 LSRLNL

-399 IAAAEG
+399 IAAAESV
-405 ILTTDQ
+405 LTIDQ

-417 KDLGRTSIAY
+417 QELGRTSMAY
-427 SVAVENEIKAN
+427 SVAVENEVKAN
-438 QSLQVSEISKMRAE
+438 QAVQASEIAKMRAE
-452 ATALKQ
+452 AASLKQ

-463 LTEYRASQNK
+463 LAEYRASQNK

-506 HAVIVTDLKNA
+506 HAVIVTDLKNTKA
-517 KVAQE
+517 AQE
-522 AITTKINTAVT
+522 AITTRINTAAT

-603 DIDVAREFEAET
+603 DIDVAREFEAQT

-643 EKLNGVLQNYSLEV
+643 EKLNGVLQSYSLEV

-675 KAIKE
+675 KAIKD

-688 QGIEKINTTQ
+688 QGVEKINTAQ
-698 TKDEEKALEKFKE
+698 SKDEEKALDKLKEKF
-711 KIAGLRNMEWVDD
+711 AGLKDGVVKTGGLTGQYISWVSPD
-724 GRNGGMGSTKAVV
+724 
-737 PKWVESLGKEQYELI
+737 WVKSLGDEQYEMI
-752 QSLVK
+752 QALVK
-757 ESISGL
+757 ENIAKL
-763 SGLTGEA
+763 DGLTGEA
-770 YEMQLAE
+770 YEQQLAE
-777 INKRVLNAMAA
+777 INRRVLNAMAA

-808 NAMAKC
+808 NAMAKN
-814 WQRGRDETDKL
+814 WQKAKVATESLTGSLNRLSEGFDNKETV
-825 TASVTSAY
+825 A
-833 NAFNGKKAVEEIDY
+833 EIDY

-853 QLHKKAEEMNGQ
+853 QLHKKAEELNGQ
-865 IVVLKAKGEG
+865 KVKLEIGSTG
-875 FEELEKKLN
+875 YEEL
-884 MINSIIGNKQGELN
+884 MQQINTINALIGKKQGDLN

-903 NEEIKRLKA
+903 NDEIKRLKA

-922 DWNNYD
+922 DWSNYD
-928 SKIKELQKKLPDTS
+928 SKIKELQKKLPDTN
-942 KEGDKKARAAQEAAQ
+942 KEGDKKARASQEAAQ

-1416 IKREMAEHEKQLK
+1416 IKREMAEHEKRLK
-1429 SLQDAYNQ
+1429 SLQNVYNQ

-1448 DYYKKQKEA
+1448 DYYKKQKEK
-1457 IANLQE
+1457 IANLKD
-1463 QIYENEELARLEKSK
+1463 QIKENQELARLEQSK
-1478 KDKDRDDNKVREY
+1478 KDKDRDDDKVQEY
-1491 EEAAKQAQRD
+1491 LEAAKQAQRD
-1501 IEDIQREITESLVQT
+1501 IEDVEREITESLVQT

-1534 NMEDSAEN
+1534 NMEGSAEN

-1553 AVKNSLK
+1553 ALKNSLK
-1560 LKIIEP
+1560 LKLIEP
-1566 IINDFTNAL
+1566 VVNRFTDSL
-1575 ASYMGENDNS
+1575 ASYMGAHDNS

-1597 LKNAGDSF
+1597 LKNAGDAF
-1605 TQGLEGFED
+1605 TEGLEGFED
-1614 YFQDIADEIDDSSL
+1614 YFQDVADEIDDSSL

-1656 HLLVCQDIRA
+1656 HLLVCQDIKA
-1666 NAISIQN
+1666 TAVSIQN
-1673 TLKEAVSHLSV
+1673 TLREAVAHLSA
-1684 IATNTGYNKNLVEIK
+1684 IATNTGYNKNLVDISK
-1699 NYLKEMSQKLN
+1699 YLQEMNQKLN
-1710 VDDLRAKGYM
+1710 VNDLRAKGYM

>member
-283 LEGLIVAYGTYKVA
+283 LEGLIVAYGSYK
-297 LAAVAIQQKKS
+297 AAVLAIAIAQKKS
-308 TGIATLDNIVAKARM
+308 TGFTSIDNIVAKARL
-323 GMYTSLT
+323 GVYTNLT
-330 ANIQAYVTQTGLM
+330 VQTQNYTLQNELM
-343 SKAQQAYTI
+343 TKAQQAYTL

-363 ENLLRGLKVT
+363 ENLLRGLKVV
-373 ALQGILTAEQQVY
+373 AIQNLLTAEQQVY
-386 LSRLNI
+386 LSRLNL

-399 IAAAEG
+399 IAAAESV
-405 ILTTDQ
+405 LTIDQ

-417 KDLGRTSIAY
+417 QELGRTSMAY
-427 SVAVENEIKAN
+427 SVAVENEVKAN
-438 QSLQVSEISKMRAE
+438 QAVQASEIAKMRAE
-452 ATALKQ
+452 AASLKQ
-458 KQALL
+458 KRALL
-463 LTEYRASQNK
+463 LAEYRASQNK

-486 NGDSMAVEN
+486 NGDTTAVEN
-495 LQQQQYNQLKA
+495 LKQQQHNQLKA
-506 HAVIVTDLKNA
+506 HAAVVTDLKNA
-517 KVAQE
+517 KAAQE
-522 AITTKINTAVT
+522 AITTRINTAAT
-533 QQATLAGKAK
+533 QQATLAGKDK

-603 DIDVAREFEAET
+603 DIDVAREFEAQT

-643 EKLNGVLQNYSLEV
+643 EKLNGVLQSYSLEV

-675 KAIKE
+675 KAIKD

-688 QGIEKINTTQ
+688 QGVEKINTKQ
-698 TKDEEKALEKFKE
+698 TKEEENAIAKLRE
-711 KIAGLRNMEWVDD
+711 KIDGLRDSEVKSGGLTGQYISWFAPDWV
-724 GRNGGMGSTKAVV
+724 K
-737 PKWVESLGKEQYELI
+737 SLGDEQYEMI
-752 QSLVK
+752 QALVK
-757 ESISGL
+757 ENIAKL
-763 SGLTGEA
+763 DGLTGEA
-770 YEMQLAE
+770 YEQQLAE
-777 INKRVLNAMAA
+777 INRRVLNAMAA
-788 ATQASEKE
+788 ATQVSEKE

-808 NAMAKC
+808 NEMAKN
-814 WQRGRDETDKL
+814 WQKAKVATEAL
-825 TASVTSAY
+825 TGSLNRLSEGFD
-833 NAFNGKKAVEEIDY
+833 NKEAVAEIDY

-853 QLHKKAEEMNGQ
+853 QLHKKAEELNGQ
-865 IVVLKAKGEG
+865 KVKLEIGSTG
-875 FEELEKKLN
+875 YEEL
-884 MINSIIGNKQGELN
+884 MQQINTINALIGKKQGDLN

-903 NEEIKRLKA
+903 NDEIKRLKA

-922 DWNNYD
+922 DWSNYD
-928 SKIKELQKKLPDTS
+928 SKIKELQKKLPDTN

-1022 ATMRSNENAG
+1022 VTMRSNENAG

-1416 IKREMAEHEKQLK
+1416 IKREMAEHEKRLK
-1429 SLQDAYNQ
+1429 SLQNAYNQ

-1448 DYYKKQKEA
+1448 DYYKKQKEK
-1457 IANLQE
+1457 IANLKD
-1463 QIYENEELARLEKSK
+1463 QIKENQELARLEQSK
-1478 KDKDRDDNKVREY
+1478 KDKDRDDDKVQEY
-1491 EEAAKQAQRD
+1491 LEAARQAQRD
-1501 IEDIQREITESLVQT
+1501 IEDVEREITESLVQT

-1534 NMEDSAEN
+1534 NMEGSAEN

-1560 LKIIEP
+1560 LKLIEP
-1566 IINDFTNAL
+1566 VVNRFTDSL
-1575 ASYMGENDNS
+1575 ASYMGAHDNS
-1585 VVGFNFDYWKKM
+1585 VAGFNFDYWKKM
-1597 LKNAGDSF
+1597 LKNAGDAF
-1605 TQGLEGFED
+1605 TEGLEGFED
-1614 YFQDIADEIDDSSL
+1614 YFQDVADEIDDSSL

-1656 HLLVCQDIRA
+1656 HLLVCQDIKA
-1666 NAISIQN
+1666 TAVSIQN
-1673 TLKEAVSHLSV
+1673 TLREAVAHLSA
-1684 IATNTGYNKNLVEIK
+1684 IATNTGYNKNLVDISK
-1699 NYLKEMSQKLN
+1699 YLQEMNQKLN
-1710 VDDLRAKGYM
+1710 VNDLRAKGYM

>member
-1 MRNED
+1 MENRD

-18 DLNQMLAK
+18 NLNQMLSK

-38 EGNSQSIVNSFGT
+38 EGNSESIVNSFGA

-88 MLGSAEKATSL
+88 MLGSAEKATTL

-104 DTAATT
+104 ETAATT

-189 QLGKTTEEVN
+189 ELGKTTEEIN

-220 DSGGMFY
+220 ESGGMFY

-272 LVENYQTVLNV
+272 LVENYKTVLNV
-283 LEGLIVAYGTYKVA
+283 LEGLIVAYGSYKAAVLA
-297 LAAVAIQQKKS
+297 LAIAQKRS
-308 TGIATLDNIVAKARM
+308 TGFSSIDNIVAKARM
-323 GMYTSLT
+323 GVYTNLT
-330 ANIQAYVTQTGLM
+330 VTTQNYTLQNELM
-343 SKAQQAYTI
+343 SKAQQAYTL

-386 LSRLNI
+386 LSRLNL
-392 NAQSVEY
+392 NVQSVEY
-399 IAAAEG
+399 IAAAESV
-405 ILTTDQ
+405 LTIDQ

-417 KDLGRTSIAY
+417 QELGRTSMAY
-427 SVAVENEIKAN
+427 SVAVENEVKAN
-438 QSLQVSEISKMRAE
+438 QLAQASEISKMRAE
-452 ATALKQ
+452 ASALKQ

-463 LTEYRASQNK
+463 LAEYRASQNR

-486 NGDSMAVEN
+486 NGDATAVEN

-517 KVAQE
+517 KAAQE
-522 AITTKINTAVT
+522 AITTKINTAAT
-533 QQATLAGKAK
+533 QQATIAGRAK
-543 VAGDVMQTTS
+543 VASDVMQTTS
-553 SSMLSTATTFLTVKL
+553 TSILSTATTFLTVKL
-568 KALWATMMANPLT
+568 KALWATMVANPLT
-581 AILSIVGLVI
+581 SILSIVGLVV

-603 DIDVAREFEAET
+603 DIDVAKEFEAQT

-621 IKTFKAILDNTTEGT
+621 INTFKAILDNTTEGT

-643 EKLNGVLQNYSLEV
+643 EKLNSVLQSYSLEV

-675 KAIKE
+675 KAIKD

-698 TKDEEKALEKFKE
+698 TKEEEKALDKLKE
-711 KIAGLRNMEWVDD
+711 KMASLKDGIVKTGGLSGQYISWVTPEWV
-724 GRNGGMGSTKAVV
+724 N
-737 PKWVESLGKEQYELI
+737 SLGDEQYEMI
-752 QSLVK
+752 QAFVK
-757 ESISGL
+757 ENIAKL
-763 SGLTGEA
+763 DGLTGEA
-770 YEMQLAE
+770 YEAQLAE
-777 INKRVLNAMAA
+777 INKKVLNAMAE
-788 ATQASEKE
+788 ATQTSQKE
-796 VSRSS
+796 VSRGS

-808 NAMAKC
+808 QAMIKNWQKAKT
-814 WQRGRDETDKL
+814 ETDAL
-825 TASVTSAY
+825 TGSLNRLSDG
-833 NAFNGKKAVEEIDY
+833 FNKKEIVDEIDY

-853 QLHKKAEEMNGQ
+853 QLHKKAEELNGQ
-865 IVVLKAKGEG
+865 KVKLEIGSTG
-875 FEELEKKLN
+875 YDEL
-884 MINSIIGNKQGELN
+884 MQQINNINALIGKKQGELN

-903 NEEIKRLKA
+903 NDEIKRLKA

-922 DWNNYD
+922 EWTGYD
-928 SKIKELQKKLPDTS
+928 SKIKELQKKLPDTN
-942 KEGDKKARAAQEAAQ
+942 KEGDKKAKAAQDAAQ
-957 KEIDVQMEL
+957 KEIDVQIEL
-966 EESRIA
+966 EESRIS
-972 LIKDGYKRRVAEAEL
+972 LIKDGYERRVAEAEL

-1038 EMLDV
+1038 ELLDV

-1056 KWVATYGEDVA
+1056 KWVTTYGEDVA
-1067 NEQYAELIQGGK
+1067 NKQYAELIQGGK

-1110 ITLKTDYN
+1110 ITLKTDYS

-1147 MGKLAQMKLDL
+1147 MGKLAQKKLDL

-1166 GEDRTDATNQ
+1166 GEEKADAIRQ
-1176 VNKEMAE
+1176 VNQEIE
-1183 NTEELQRQLL
+1183 QNTEELQQKLL
-1193 ETYKTNAQLRLDVEK
+1193 DTYKTNAQLRLDVEK

-1217 KQNGFTKQAELAE
+1217 KQNGFNKQAELAE
-1230 KAKIK
+1230 KAKTK
-1235 AVAEVDAT
+1235 AVAEVDAM

-1249 SWKNLFENAQ
+1249 SWKNLFENAE

-1269 VAGLRKQVEAL
+1269 VAGLRKQVEAV

-1298 QTQGMN
+1298 QTQGMK

-1325 KQKSMSKMFN
+1325 KQKALAKTFTSLAN
-1335 SIAGSIDIVSQ
+1335 SIDIVSK
-1346 SFDAVVDGLKKMGAA
+1346 SFDAVVGGLKKMGAA
-1361 GDEETQAV
+1361 GDEETQGM
-1369 LNDVGGLIE
+1369 LDDVGGLVE

-1387 ASMNPVQMI
+1387 ASMNPAQMI
-1396 QGGIGMV
+1396 EGAVGMV

-1429 SLQDAYNQ
+1429 SLQTTYNQ

-1448 DYYKKQKEA
+1448 SYYDKQKEA

-1463 QIYENEELARLEKSK
+1463 QIKENEELARLEQSK
-1478 KDKDRDDNKVREY
+1478 KDKDRDDAKVEEY
-1491 EEAAKQAQRD
+1491 KEAARQAQRD

-1521 ANDLAEAWADAFS
+1521 ASDLAEAWADAFS
-1534 NMEDSAEN
+1534 SMEDSAEN
-1542 FDEVWNKTVAN
+1542 FDEVWSKTIAN

-1560 LKIIEP
+1560 LKLIEP
-1566 IINDFTNAL
+1566 KIKEFTDAL
-1575 ASYMGENDNS
+1575 STYMGENDNS
-1585 VVGFNFDYWKKM
+1585 VVGFDFEYWKKI
-1597 LKNAGDSF
+1597 LKSAGESF
-1605 TQGLEGFED
+1605 TQGLEGFEE
-1614 YFQDIADEIDDSSL
+1614 YFQNVADSVDDSTL
-1628 EGQVKGVTEETAS
+1628 EGQIKGVTEDTAS

-1647 TTMRIKQAQ
+1647 TTIRIKQVQ

-1666 NAISIQN
+1666 TMISVHN
-1673 TLKEAVSHLSV
+1673 TLREAVSHLSV

-1699 NYLKEMSQKLN
+1699 NYLKEMNQKLDVN
-1710 VDDLRAKGYM
+1710 DLRAKGYI

>member
-1 MRNED
+1 MENRD

-18 DLNQMLAK
+18 NLNQMLAK

-88 MLGSAEKATSL
+88 MLGSAEKATTL

-104 DTAATT
+104 ETAATT

-127 GESADTVNDTLVR
+127 GESAETVNDTLKR

-170 QDVRQFMGRGIP
+170 KDVQQFMGRGIP

-189 QLGKTTEEVN
+189 ELGKTTEEIN
-199 QMVTDGKIG
+199 NMVTDGQIG

-259 EGILS
+259 EGVLS
-264 SGIGLAGT
+264 SGISLAGT

-283 LEGLIVAYGTYKVA
+283 LEGVIVAYGSYK
-297 LAAVAIQQKKS
+297 AAVLAIAIAQKKS
-308 TGIATLDNIVAKARM
+308 TGFTSIDNIVAKARL
-323 GMYTSLT
+323 GVYTSLT
-330 ANIQAYVTQTGLM
+330 VQTQNYTLQNELM
-343 SKAQQAYTI
+343 TKAQQAYTL
-352 ELQKSLSLEQQ
+352 ELQKCLSLEQQ

-386 LSRLNI
+386 LSRLNL
-392 NAQSVEY
+392 NTQSVEY

-405 ILTTDQ
+405 VLTIDQ

-417 KDLGRTSIAY
+417 QELGRTSMAY
-427 SVAVENEIKAN
+427 SVAVENEVKAN
-438 QSLQVSEISKMRAE
+438 QTLQASEISKMRAE
-452 ATALKQ
+452 ASALKQ

-463 LTEYRASQNK
+463 LAEYRTSQNK
-473 IEQTRIQISLAKL
+473 IQQTRVQISLAKL

-495 LQQQQYNQLKA
+495 LQQQQHNQLKA

-517 KVAQE
+517 KAAQE
-522 AITTKINTAVT
+522 AITTRINTIAT
-533 QQATLAGKAK
+533 QQATIAGRAK
-543 VAGDVMQTTS
+543 VAGDAMQTASTS
-553 SSMLSTATTFLTVKL
+553 ILSTATTFLTTKL
-568 KALWATMMANPLT
+568 KALWATMIANPLT
-581 AILSIVGLVI
+581 AILSVVGLAI

-603 DIDVAREFEAET
+603 DIDVAKEFEAQT
-615 QKQMAS
+615 QKQMES
-621 IKTFKAILDNTTEGT
+621 INTFKAILDNTTEGT

-643 EKLNGVLQNYSLEV
+643 EKLNSVLQSYSLEV
-657 IKEGDNVEVVT
+657 VKEGDNVEVVT

-675 KAIKE
+675 KAIKD

-688 QGIEKINTTQ
+688 QGVEKINTKQ
-698 TKDEEKALEKFKE
+698 TKDEDKALDKLKE
-711 KIAGLRNMEWVDD
+711 KMSSLKDGIVKTGGISGQYISWVTPEWV
-724 GRNGGMGSTKAVV
+724 N
-737 PKWVESLGKEQYELI
+737 SLGDEQYEMI
-752 QSLVK
+752 QALVK
-757 ESISGL
+757 ENIAKL
-763 SGLTGEA
+763 DGLTGEA
-770 YEMQLAE
+770 YEQQLAE
-777 INKRVLNAMAA
+777 ITKRILNAMAE
-788 ATQASEKE
+788 ATQTSEKE

-801 EFIDAFV
+801 EFIEVFV
-808 NAMAKC
+808 QAMAKN
-814 WQRGRDETDKL
+814 WQKAKKDTDEL
-825 TASVTSAY
+825 TGSLNRLSDG
-833 NAFNGKKAVEEIDY
+833 FNNKETIAEIDY

-853 QLHKKAEEMNGQ
+853 QLHKKAEELNGQ
-865 IVVLKAKGEG
+865 KVKLEIGSTG
-875 FEELEKKLN
+875 YDEL
-884 MINSIIGNKQGELN
+884 MQQINTINTLIGKKQGELN

-903 NEEIKRLKA
+903 NDEIKRLKA
-912 LKEKSVIGGT
+912 LKEKSVIGGD

-942 KEGDKKARAAQEAAQ
+942 KEGDKKAKAAQEAAQ

-1067 NEQYAELIQGGK
+1067 NKQYAELIQGGK

-1084 LKSQIDALEAK
+1084 LKSQIDTLEAK

-1176 VNKEMAE
+1176 VNKEMAQ

-1235 AVAEVDAT
+1235 AIAEVDAT

-1269 VAGLRKQVEAL
+1269 VAGLRKQVEAV

-1293 EQLEQ
+1293 EQLES
-1298 QTQGMN
+1298 QTQGMK

-1325 KQKSMSKMFN
+1325 KQKSLAKTFN
-1335 SIAGSIDIVSQ
+1335 SLAGSIEQVSQ
-1346 SFDAVVDGLKKMGAA
+1346 SFDAVVGGLKKMGAA
-1361 GDEETQAV
+1361 GDEETQSV
-1369 LNDVGGLIE
+1369 LNDVGGLID
-1378 GAGQLAAGY
+1378 GAGKLAEGY
-1387 ASMNPVQMI
+1387 ASMNPAQMI
-1396 QGGIGMV
+1396 EGAVGMV
-1403 TSAISLFDSTSRR
+1403 TSVVSLFDSTSRR
-1416 IKREMAEHEKQLK
+1416 IKREMAEHEKRLK
-1429 SLQDAYNQ
+1429 SLQNTYNQ
-1437 ISFEVDNAVGE
+1437 ISFDVDNAVGE
-1448 DYYKKQKEA
+1448 DYYKKQKEK
-1457 IANLQE
+1457 IANLKD
-1463 QIYENEELARLEKSK
+1463 QIKENKELARLEKSK
-1478 KDKDRDDNKVREY
+1478 KDKDRDDDKVEEY
-1491 EEAAKQAQRD
+1491 LEAARQAQRD
-1501 IEDIQREITESLVQT
+1501 IEDIEREITESLVQT

-1534 NMEDSAEN
+1534 NMEDSAES
-1542 FDEVWNKTVAN
+1542 FDEVWNKTIAN

-1560 LKIIEP
+1560 LKLIEP
-1566 IINDFTNAL
+1566 VVSKFTDAL
-1575 ASYMGENDNS
+1575 ASYMGAHDNS

-1597 LKNAGDSF
+1597 LKNAGDAF
-1605 TQGLEGFED
+1605 TEGLEGFED
-1614 YFQDIADEIDDSSL
+1614 YFQDVADDIDDSTL

-1656 HLLVCQDIRA
+1656 HLLVCQDIKA
-1666 NAISIQN
+1666 TTIGIQS
-1673 TLKEAVSHLSV
+1673 TLREAVAHLSAIV
-1684 IATNTGYNKNLVEIK
+1684 TNTGYNKNLVDISK
-1699 NYLKEMSQKLN
+1699 YLQEMNQKLN
-1710 VDDLRAKGYM
+1710 VNDLRAKGYM

>member
-208 FPEVQKV
+208 FPEVQEV

-283 LEGLIVAYGTYKVA
+283 LEGVIVAYGSYK
-297 LAAVAIQQKKS
+297 AAVLAIAIAQKKS
-308 TGIATLDNIVAKARM
+308 TGFTSIDNIVAKARL
-323 GMYTSLT
+323 GVYTNLT
-330 ANIQAYVTQTGLM
+330 VQTQNYTLQNELM
-343 SKAQQAYTI
+343 TKAQQAYTL

-363 ENLLRGLKVT
+363 ENILRGLKVV
-373 ALQGILTAEQQVY
+373 AIQNLLTAEQQVY
-386 LSRLNI
+386 LSRLNL

-399 IAAAEG
+399 IAAAESV
-405 ILTTDQ
+405 LTIDQ

-417 KDLGRTSIAY
+417 QELGRTSMAY
-427 SVAVENEIKAN
+427 SVAVENEVKAN
-438 QSLQVSEISKMRAE
+438 QAVQASEIAKMRAE
-452 ATALKQ
+452 AASLKQ

-463 LTEYRASQNK
+463 LAEYRASQNK

-506 HAVIVTDLKNA
+506 HAVIVTDLKNTKA
-517 KVAQE
+517 AQE
-522 AITTKINTAVT
+522 AITTRINTAAT

-603 DIDVAREFEAET
+603 DIDVAREFEAQT
-615 QKQMAS
+615 QTQMAS

-643 EKLNGVLQNYSLEV
+643 EKLNGVLQSYSLEV

-675 KAIKE
+675 KAIKD

-688 QGIEKINTTQ
+688 QGVEKINTAQ
-698 TKDEEKALEKFKE
+698 SKDEEKALDKLKEKF
-711 KIAGLRNMEWVDD
+711 AGLKDGVVKTGGLTGQYISWVSPD
-724 GRNGGMGSTKAVV
+724 
-737 PKWVESLGKEQYELI
+737 WVKSLGDEQYEMI
-752 QSLVK
+752 QALVK
-757 ESISGL
+757 ENIAKL
-763 SGLTGEA
+763 DGLTGEA
-770 YEMQLAE
+770 YEQQLAE
-777 INKRVLNAMAA
+777 INRRVLNAMAA

-808 NAMAKC
+808 NAMAKN
-814 WQRGRDETDKL
+814 WQKAKVATESLTGSLNRLSEGFDNKETV
-825 TASVTSAY
+825 A
-833 NAFNGKKAVEEIDY
+833 EIDY

-853 QLHKKAEEMNGQ
+853 QLHKKAEELNGQ
-865 IVVLKAKGEG
+865 KVKLEIGSTG
-875 FEELEKKLN
+875 YEEL
-884 MINSIIGNKQGELN
+884 MQQINTINALIGKKQGDLN

-1416 IKREMAEHEKQLK
+1416 IKREMAEHEKRLK
-1429 SLQDAYNQ
+1429 SLQNAYNQ

-1448 DYYKKQKEA
+1448 DYYKKQKEK
-1457 IANLQE
+1457 IANLKD
-1463 QIYENEELARLEKSK
+1463 QIKENQELARLEQSK
-1478 KDKDRDDNKVREY
+1478 KDKDRDDDKVQEY
-1491 EEAAKQAQRD
+1491 LEAAKQAQRD
-1501 IEDIQREITESLVQT
+1501 IEDVEREITESLVQT

-1534 NMEDSAEN
+1534 NMEGSAEN

-1560 LKIIEP
+1560 LKLIEP
-1566 IINDFTNAL
+1566 VVNRFTDSL
-1575 ASYMGENDNS
+1575 ASYMGAHDNS
-1585 VVGFNFDYWKKM
+1585 VAGFNFDYWKKM
-1597 LKNAGDSF
+1597 LKNAGDAF
-1605 TQGLEGFED
+1605 TEGLEGFED
-1614 YFQDIADEIDDSSL
+1614 YFQDVADEIDDSSL

-1656 HLLVCQDIRA
+1656 HLLVCQDIKA
-1666 NAISIQN
+1666 TAVSIQN
-1673 TLKEAVSHLSV
+1673 TLREAVAHLSA
-1684 IATNTGYNKNLVEIK
+1684 IATNTGYNKNLVDISK
-1699 NYLKEMSQKLN
+1699 YLQEMNQKLN
-1710 VDDLRAKGYM
+1710 VNDLRAKGYM